1 MVVWQITGYSEFM
14 KLSRPVAVS
23 PKKSHQPWGSLTQ
36 KQEYFVA
43 LQKHF
48 MSRLLQN
55 FFPFFNIL
63 HARSISSGC

>member
-14 KLSRPVAVS
+14 KLSGPVAVS
-23 PKKSHQPWGSLTQ
+23 PKKSRQPWGSLTQ

-48 MSRLLQN
+48 MSRLL
-55 FFPFFNIL
+55 
-63 HARSISSGC
+63 